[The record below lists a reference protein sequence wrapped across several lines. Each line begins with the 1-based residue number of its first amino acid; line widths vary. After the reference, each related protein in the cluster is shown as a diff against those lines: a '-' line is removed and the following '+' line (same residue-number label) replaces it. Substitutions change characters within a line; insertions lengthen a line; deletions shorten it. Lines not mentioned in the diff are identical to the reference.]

1 VTPGVV
7 DARCD
12 EGKHTDSTTGKSVVH
27 MRRIHRTDTSGIGQ
41 PDTRHIEDGFPT
53 FSARP

>member
-1 VTPGVV
+1 VV